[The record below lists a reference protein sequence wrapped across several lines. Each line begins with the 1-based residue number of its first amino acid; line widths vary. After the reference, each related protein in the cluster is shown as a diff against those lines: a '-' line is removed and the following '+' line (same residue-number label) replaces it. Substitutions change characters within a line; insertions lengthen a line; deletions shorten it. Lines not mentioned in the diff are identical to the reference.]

1 MAEEE
6 TFGEAAQKA
15 REDIVK
21 KQAELD
27 LEKEILKVRQQK
39 NELYKSD
46 IGLAEQ
52 EAEIKDKEL
61 QYQKQM
67 QAFAEARKEGQEQ
80 DIEAEAAILAKL
92 RQKTEE
98 KKKQLELD
106 KAASDMAD
114 NTFKRLTSL
123 FYEEKPE
130 TGIASI
136 ITNPGKFLGRFG
148 DNVKKMMANPLGIAS
163 GVISTVTQQSIQLA
177 LAQDAAAVSFARNT
191 GQGVEFTDNIVSL
204 ERSLFQAGVTSDEA
218 GRAVQSLFMNVTDFT
233 EMSEKQQQVL
243 GENVALLQELG
254 VSSETAAKNI
264 QFATK
269 VLGMSV
275 NQSARLQREL
285 LTFAQDLGV
294 SVDQIASDFAS
305 MGPQIAA
312 LGTDGVDAFRR
323 LEVQS
328 KNTGLALNE
337 IVGIVE
343 KFDKF
348 DTAAQSVGRLNALL
362 GGPYLNTLELVAETD
377 PSKRFEIL
385 KNRVDAAGLS
395 FDTMDYY
402 QKKALASA
410 MGLNEQQLALMMR
423 GRLDLIQEPQKSAA
437 DIEALAAQTAQ
448 FNTMMEELGQI
459 AMSFAV
465 SFSPV
470 VTFFKNVLQFFGD
483 LTPILIGI
491 GLVFAPITGTI
502 GTITGAI
509 LLLTQ
514 AWRGLTHGL
523 QFGFSMTPA
532 AALGMTAEAI
542 DGVTASMDN
551 MPISKTVDVM
561 SNIAHS
567 MDPAKA
573 SAVVKTASVPIDTT
587 SRPAAALTS
596 AAARTVEREV
606 PAEAPPA
613 PQPQAVQGPPPVI
626 NITLQVD
633 GTEFAAVV
641 NDVSVEKYSGGKP
654 SEMYASI
661 ISMIEQG
668 FVRGV

>member
-15 REDIVK
+15 RADIENR
-21 KQAELD
+21 QAKLD
-27 LEKEILKVRQQK
+27 LEKKILEVRKEQGEVYQSDL
-39 NELYKSD
+39 ELAK
-46 IGLAEQ
+46 Q
-52 EAEIKDKEL
+52 EAELRDLEL
-61 QYQKQM
+61 EYEKQAK
-67 QAFAEARKEGQEQ
+67 AFAEARKQGLEE
-80 DIEAEAAILAKL
+80 DIKAEAEKLAVL
-92 RQKTEE
+92 RKQTEE
-98 KKKQLELD
+98 KKKQQELD
-106 KAASDMAD
+106 KAAADIAD

-130 TGIASI
+130 TGISAMF
-136 ITNPGKFLGRFG
+136 TNPGKFLGRFG
-148 DNVKKMMANPLGIAS
+148 DNVKKMIANPLGIAS

-177 LAQDAAAVSFARNT
+177 LAQDQANVAFAKAT
-191 GQGVEFTDNIVSL
+191 GQGDAFNDAIMSL
-204 ERSLFQAGVTSDEA
+204 EANLYTAGVTSDEA
-218 GRAVQSLFMNVTDFT
+218 GQAVQSLFTNVTDFT
-233 EMSEKQQQVL
+233 EMSEKQQAVL
-243 GENVALLQELG
+243 GQNVALLQELG

-264 QFATK
+264 QFSTK

-294 SVDQIASDFAS
+294 SADQIASDFAS

-312 LGTDGVDAFRR
+312 LGADGVDAFRR

-348 DTAAQSVGRLNALL
+348 DTAAQSVASLNALL

-385 KNRVDAAGLS
+385 KKRIDAAGLS
-395 FDTMDYY
+395 FDQMDYY
-402 QKKALASA
+402 QRKAIASSI
-410 MGLNEQQLALMMR
+410 GLNEQQLALMMR

-437 DIEALAAQTAQ
+437 DIEALAEQTAQ
-448 FNTMMEELGQI
+448 FNTVMEELGQI
-459 AMSFAV
+459 MRSVAISIGPVITMFKDVLQAAQPFFQYVIPLLLGAGAAVAAALEAPFLAVGLAVLGVLHAMSSLYHFFFV
-465 SFSPV
+465 GNSPSFLD
-470 VTFFKNVLQFFGD
+470 VL
-483 LTPILIGI
+483 
-491 GLVFAPITGTI
+491 GLVSESMS
-502 GTITGAI
+502 
-509 LLLTQ
+509 
-514 AWRGLTHGL
+514 GLTGVFASL
-523 QFGFSMTPA
+523 PSVEIPGITASVENTVKASTAVVSQGQSNATTALNNATATAAALSPNNAPA
-532 AALGMTAEAI
+532 AA
-542 DGVTASMDN
+542 
-551 MPISKTVDVM
+551 
-561 SNIAHS
+561 
-567 MDPAKA
+567 
-573 SAVVKTASVPIDTT
+573 
-587 SRPAAALTS
+587 
-596 AAARTVEREV
+596 
-606 PAEAPPA
+606 
-613 PQPQAVQGPPPVI
+613 PQQVQGPPPVI